1 MTPYCSELLPLC
13 EDIAQA
19 AFKIAGQAELK
30 HTEHKLLDPKLLA
43 LALLCRTLS
52 NFRGAVRM
60 VELGWVV
67 EARVLT
73 RCCFENQLVIG
84 GLYNHGV
91 EFAQQIKADDVAGR
105 KARLRFIAENE
116 SIFGALSAETRDEM
130 AKAQDSLQASA
141 KASYLRFKEASA
153 LGPFNEIYL
162 AYSQYSGDAAHPTF
176 TALMR
181 HFSFEERTAV
191 FDVEPHADE
200 HQLDETLHLACISL
214 MSAAVA
220 VNEMCGFTEAG
231 KQLPIL
237 NARLHSIQAEKFGER
252 SVGDPERR
260 LEIKTE

>member
-1 MTPYCSELLPLC
+1 MTPYCRELLPLC
-13 EDIAQA
+13 EELAQA
-19 AFKIAGQAELK
+19 VFKIAGQAELK

-43 LALLCRTLS
+43 LALLCRTLG

-60 VELGWVV
+60 VELGWIV

-91 EFAQQIKADDVAGR
+91 EFAEQIKADDVAGR
-105 KARLRFIAENE
+105 KGRLKFITENE
-116 SIFGALSAETRDEM
+116 SIFGALSEETREEM
-130 AKAQDSLQASA
+130 ARAQESLQALA

-181 HFSFEERTAV
+181 HFSFEEGAAI
-191 FDVEPHADE
+191 FDVEPPAHGQ
-200 HQLDETLHLACISL
+200 QLDETLHLACISL
-214 MSAAVA
+214 LSAAVA

-237 NARLHSIQAEKFGER
+237 NARLHSIQAGRFGDR
-252 SVGDPERR
+252 SWVIPS
-260 LEIKTE
+260 